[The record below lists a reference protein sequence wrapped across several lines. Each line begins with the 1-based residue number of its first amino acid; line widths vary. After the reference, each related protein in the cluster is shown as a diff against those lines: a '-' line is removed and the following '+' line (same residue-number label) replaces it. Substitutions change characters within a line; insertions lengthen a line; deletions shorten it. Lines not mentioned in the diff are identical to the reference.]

1 MTTPNEALAALGLP
15 PTWAPAPFTFAV
27 GKLETRGPT
36 GAETFHVVRI
46 DTPLGVLGFAFTD
59 QGARVLVEALTQQL
73 TGIVLAHDLP
83 PTNGKGHHL

>member
-27 GKLETRGPT
+27 GKLEQRSATE
-36 GAETFHVVRI
+36 AHTFHVVRI

-59 QGARVLVEALTQQL
+59 DGARLLVDALTQQL
-73 TGIVLAHDLP
+73 SGVVIARTLP
-83 PTNGKGHHL
+83 PPNGNGKGT